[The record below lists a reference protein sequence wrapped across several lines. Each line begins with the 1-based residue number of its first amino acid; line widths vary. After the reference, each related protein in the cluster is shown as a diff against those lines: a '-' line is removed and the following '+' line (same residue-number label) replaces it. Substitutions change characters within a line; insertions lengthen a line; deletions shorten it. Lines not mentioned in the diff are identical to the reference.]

1 METSVGSDMGLGLG
15 LLFGALGVG
24 GALVMLVA
32 AFDHMQVLAGLGFA
46 AAMVAGTVLI
56 AALHLA
62 EHPR

>member
-1 METSVGSDMGLGLG
+1 MEASVGSDMGLGLG

-32 AFDHMQVLAGLGFA
+32 AFDEMQVLAGMGFA

-62 EHPR
+62 EQPR